1 MKRHALTVNIR
12 SLKQALRESR
22 ASRQVLLDSSLDCI
36 VCTDAK
42 ARITEFN
49 SASERVFRISRSVAL
64 SKDLPSLL
72 FPASQDVYRRQ
83 LFGPVSNS
91 DVELVGNRVE
101 ITAIRSDGTTFPAE
115 FTVTRII
122 VKKRPTF
129 VLYIRDITRRKRAEQ
144 EALWLAAVVASSRDA
159 IISKDLNGRIMSWN
173 RGAEEMYG
181 YSPEEAVGRHISM
194 LAPPDRPDEIETIL
208 NKLRN
213 GEEVKRLETVRI
225 SKNGR
230 RLDVLLT
237 VSPVRD
243 VNGAVTGA
251 SVLAHDITAEKM
263 AQEALRK
270 ANETSIYSSPV
281 PIIAADVQGR
291 VTIWNPAAEKVFG
304 WSEKEVIGRPVPTIP
319 FDEKASALRMHQRLL
334 SGETLTGIE
343 VRRQRRDGS
352 TIIISLSGSSLWDEN
367 SRIKGIIG
375 FHTDITDRKNAEEA
389 LRRAEE
395 KYRGIVEN
403 AVEGIYQ
410 ATPDGKYISA
420 NPALARMFGFDTS
433 KELVATRND
442 IGQQEYIDP
451 EVRAAFIQ
459 SIEERDVVRNFEYE
473 AKRRDGRQI
482 WLTTSAHAVRDANGC
497 LLYYEGTVQDITER
511 RELEQQLRQMQKIEA
526 IGRMAGG
533 VAHDVNNI
541 LMAIS
546 SYAEL
551 LGKKSVDDATR
562 RYVGE
567 IVTAV
572 NRGSALTKGLLT
584 FSRKQILS
592 PTVLDLN
599 TIVLQQLEMLKRLI
613 PENIELRFVPSA
625 SGARVKADPSQ
636 MEQIIMNLVINARD
650 AMPEGGGTV
659 VIETNCVTPS
669 ATKDLRED
677 DTGVRNYIQL
687 SVTDNG
693 CGMDAE
699 TKSHLFEP
707 FYTTKE
713 QGKGTGLGLATV
725 FGIVQQSSGQIVIQS
740 ELKQGTS
747 VRVYFPRVE
756 EGVEATSHRESS
768 VSVTGSETILLVE
781 DEAAV
786 LESTAEYLI
795 EHGYTV
801 LKAANGLQGL
811 RVAKQHRKP
820 IHLLLSD
827 LVMPQMSGRDLS
839 EKIVVE
845 HPETRTIFMSGYSKN
860 LLSDMHE
867 ANPDYVLLQKPFQ
880 LNVLGKCIRRTLDR
894 KEAVGAGT

>member
-1 MKRHALTVNIR
+1 MKRSAPADNIKT
-12 SLKQALRESR
+12 LKEALRESQ
-22 ASRQVLLDSSLDCI
+22 ASHQVLLNSSLDCI
-36 VCTDAK
+36 VCTDAQ

-64 SKDLPSLL
+64 GKDLPGLL
-72 FPASQDVYRRQ
+72 FPNSQDTYRKQ
-83 LFGPVSNS
+83 LFGDVSNS
-91 DVELVGNRVE
+91 DVQLLGNRVE
-101 ITAIRSDGTTFPAE
+101 ITAMRSDGSDFPAE
-115 FTVTRII
+115 LTVTRIL

-144 EALWLAAVVASSRDA
+144 DALWLAAVVASSRDA

-181 YSPEEAVGRHISM
+181 YSAEEAIGRHISM
-194 LAPPDRPDEIETIL
+194 LAPQDRPDEIDTIL
-208 NKLRN
+208 NKLRD
-213 GEEVKRLETVRI
+213 GQEIKRLETVRV
-225 SKNGR
+225 SKSGKPLN
-230 RLDVLLT
+230 VLLT

-243 VNGAVTGA
+243 GNGRITGA
-251 SVLAHDITAEKM
+251 SVLAHDTTAEKM

-281 PIIAADVQGR
+281 PIIAADIQGQ

-304 WSEKEVIGRPVPTIP
+304 WSENEVIGKPVPTIP
-319 FDEKASALRMHQRLL
+319 FEEKENALRMHRRLL

-352 TIIISLSGSSLWDEN
+352 TIIISLSGSPLWDEH

-375 FHTDITDRKNAEEA
+375 FHTDITDLKQAEES

-395 KYRGIVEN
+395 KYRSIVEN

-420 NPALARMFGFDTS
+420 NPALARMFGFDS
-433 KELVATRND
+433 YKELIATRND
-442 IGQQEYIDP
+442 IGQQEYINPDL
-451 EVRAAFIQ
+451 RAAFIQ

-473 AKRRDGRQI
+473 AKRRDGKRI
-482 WLTTSAHAVRDANGC
+482 WLTASAHAVRDSKGR
-497 LLYYEGTVQDITER
+497 LLYFEGTVQDITER
-511 RELEQQLRQMQKIEA
+511 RDLEHQLRQMQKIEA

-551 LGKKSVDDATR
+551 LSNKSVDETTR

-599 TIVLQQLEMLKRLI
+599 TVVVQQLEMLKRLI
-613 PENIELRFVPSA
+613 PENVELKFVSCA

-636 MEQIIMNLVINARD
+636 MEQIVMNLVINARD
-650 AMPEGGGTV
+650 AMPGGGTV
-659 VIETNCVTPS
+659 VIETSSLTPS
-669 ATKDLRED
+669 AIKDFRD
-677 DTGVRNYIQL
+677 DASGIRNYVLL

-725 FGIVQQSSGQIVIQS
+725 FGIVQQSSGQIFVQS
-740 ELKQGTS
+740 ELKQGTTIKIYLPQAEE
-747 VRVYFPRVE
+747 RVAANSR
-756 EGVEATSHRESS
+756 REHD
-768 VSVTGSETILLVE
+768 VSVTGSETILVVE
-781 DEAAV
+781 DESAV
-786 LESTAEYLI
+786 LESTSEYLI

-801 LKAANGLQGL
+801 LKARNGAQGL
-811 RVAKQHRKP
+811 HVAEQHRKP
-820 IHLLLSD
+820 IHLLLTD
-827 LVMPQMSGRDLS
+827 LVMPQMSGRELS
-839 EKIVVE
+839 NRIVVE

-860 LLSDMHE
+860 LLSDMHKV
-867 ANPDYVLLQKPFQ
+867 NPDYVLLQKPFQ
-880 LNVLGKCIRRTLDR
+880 LNVLGQCIRRTLDR
-894 KEAVGAGT
+894 KKAIGAGT

>member
-1 MKRHALTVNIR
+1 MKRSAPADNIKT
-12 SLKQALRESR
+12 LKEALRESQ
-22 ASRQVLLDSSLDCI
+22 ASHQVLLNSSLDCI
-36 VCTDAK
+36 VCTDAQ

-64 SKDLPSLL
+64 GKDLPGLL
-72 FPASQDVYRRQ
+72 FPNSQNTYRKQ
-83 LFGPVSNS
+83 LFDAVSTS
-91 DVELVGNRVE
+91 DVELLGNRVE
-101 ITAIRSDGTTFPAE
+101 ITATRSDGSEFPAE
-115 FTVTRII
+115 FTVTRVV

-129 VLYIRDITRRKRAEQ
+129 VVYVRDITRRKRAEQ
-144 EALWLAAVVASSRDA
+144 DALWLAAVVASSRDA
-159 IISKDLNGRIMSWN
+159 IISKDLNGLIMSWN

-181 YSPEEAVGRHISM
+181 YSAEEAVGRHISM
-194 LAPPDRPDEIETIL
+194 LAPPERPEEIDAIL
-208 NKLRN
+208 NKLRH

-225 SKNGR
+225 TKRGSRIN
-230 RLDVLLT
+230 VLLT

-243 VNGAVTGA
+243 ASGSVTGA

-270 ANETSIYSSPV
+270 ANDTSIYSSPV
-281 PIIAADVQGR
+281 PIIAADVEGR

-304 WSEKEVIGRPVPTIP
+304 WSEKEVIGNPVPTIP
-319 FDEKASALRMHQRLL
+319 FEEKERARRMHERLL

-343 VRRQRRDGS
+343 VKRQRRDGS
-352 TIIISLSGSSLWDEN
+352 TVIISLSGCSLRDEN

-395 KYRGIVEN
+395 KYRSIVEN

-410 ATPDGKYISA
+410 VTPSGKYISA
-420 NPALARMFGFDTS
+420 NPALARMFGFDTP
-433 KELVATRND
+433 KELIAARND
-442 IGQQEYIDP
+442 IGRQEYIDP
-451 EVRAAFIQ
+451 AIRAAFIQ

-473 AKRRDGRQI
+473 AKSRDGKKI
-482 WLTTSAHAVRDANGC
+482 WLTTTAHAVRDTNGR
-497 LLYYEGTVQDITER
+497 LLYFEGTVQDTTER
-511 RELEQQLRQMQKIEA
+511 RELEQQLRHMQKIEA

-533 VAHDVNNI
+533 VAHDFNNI

-551 LGKKSVDDATR
+551 LSRKSTDETTQ

-567 IVTAV
+567 LVTAV
-572 NRGSALTKGLLT
+572 NRGSSLTRGLLA

-592 PTVLDLN
+592 PKVLDLN
-599 TIVLQQLEMLKRLI
+599 NVVVQQLDMLKRLI
-613 PENIELRFVPSA
+613 PESIELRFIPCA
-625 SGARVKADPSQ
+625 SGARVKADASQ

-650 AMPEGGGTV
+650 AMPTGGAV
-659 VIETNCVTPS
+659 VIETSCVNS
-669 ATKDLRED
+669 EATKEFTADSNEFK
-677 DTGVRNYIQL
+677 NYVLL
-687 SVTDNG
+687 SVSDNG

-725 FGIVQQSSGQIVIQS
+725 FGIVQQSSGQIVVQS

-747 VRVYFPRVE
+747 IRVYLPQVE
-756 EGVEATSHRESS
+756 ESVATTGEGKS
-768 VSVTGSETILLVE
+768 VLSVAGTETILVVE
-781 DEAAV
+781 DEPAV

-801 LKAANGLQGL
+801 LKAATGLQGL
-811 RVAKQHRKP
+811 QVAEQYEKP
-820 IHLLLSD
+820 IHLLLTD
-827 LVMPQMSGRDLS
+827 LVMPQMSGRELS
-839 EKIVVE
+839 EKIVVK
-845 HPETRTIFMSGYSKN
+845 HPEVRMIFMSGYSKN
-860 LLSDMHE
+860 LLADMHTVS
-867 ANPDYVLLQKPFQ
+867 PDYVLLQKPFQ
-880 LNVLGKCIRRTLDR
+880 LSVLGPCVRRTLDQ
-894 KEAVGAGT
+894 KKAVGSGI